1 MPGAETM
8 RTGRFFQHRLAG
20 LGANRNEL
28 RVGRGLCYLSPLS
41 GRDLSKLEFWVLW
54 GLGEQL

>member
-1 MPGAETM
+1 M